1 ESEVVYMSLKNKYN
15 LLYFLFCLVGCCIGG
30 FVAVFL
36 QYKGV
41 SNTQIGLVTGIGCV
55 SSVALAPWFSSLLS
69 KIEWL
74 SPHKLLYIIYG
85 FIAVAFP
92 IIAYT
97 NLSPSVI
104 MVIYIV
110 MYSLY
115 VCSNS
120 FVVIIASG
128 YTLRGADINF
138 GLARGLGSTSWAI
151 TSLFGGSIIEMT
163 DARILAV
170 GFVIFT
176 LMMFALMFTMPEVKM
191 RAAKGEKSG
200 SVGHI
205 IKTYRSYF
213 LVLLGFAI
221 CTMASTMLGT
231 YLPNI
236 VRSLGGNT
244 STFGVAAFASAFSEL
259 PVMAM
264 AAKWMKK
271 YDSMKLFTIGG
282 IGYICRTF
290 IVCFAPNI
298 PVLVVGMLFQSISY
312 GLITA
317 VVTYYVMYNLAPQD
331 QVMGQSMIGMMT
343 SGIGATLGNV
353 VGGVLQ
359 DTFGLGSM
367 YAASCTLIVIG
378 AVVIASAR
386 FFDKKKA

>member
-1 ESEVVYMSLKNKYN
+1 MSLKNKYN

-41 SNTQIGLVTGIGCV
+41 SNTQIGLVTGIGCA
-55 SSVALAPWFSSLLS
+55 SSILLGPWFSNLLT
-69 KIEWL
+69 KLEWL
-74 SPHKLLYIIYG
+74 SPNKLLFAIYG
-85 FIAVAFP
+85 FIAIAFP
-92 IIAYT
+92 LIAYL
-97 NLSPSVI
+97 NLSPIVI

-115 VCSNS
+115 ICSNS

-128 YTLRGADINF
+128 YTLKGVDINF
-138 GLARGLGSTSWAI
+138 GLARGLGSTSWAF
-151 TSLFGGSIIEMT
+151 TSLFGGSIIEIF

-176 LMMFALMFTMPEVKM
+176 LMMFALMFTMPEVRM
-191 RAAKGEKSG
+191 RAAKGEKGG

-221 CTMASTMLGT
+221 CIMASTMLGT

-236 VRSLGGNT
+236 VRSLGGT
-244 STFGVAAFASAFSEL
+244 TATFGIAAFASAFSEL

-271 YDSMKLFTIGG
+271 CNPMTLFTIGG
-282 IGYICRTF
+282 IAYICRTF
-290 IVCFAPNI
+290 IVCFAPNVT
-298 PVLVVGMLFQSISY
+298 VLVIGMLFQSISY

-343 SGIGATLGNV
+343 SGIGSTLGNV
-353 VGGVLQ
+353 IGGVLQ
-359 DTFGLGSM
+359 DTYGLGAM
-367 YAASCTLIVIG
+367 YTASCVLIVVG
-378 AVVIASAR
+378 ALVIASAR
-386 FFDKKKA
+386 FAEKKKA

>member
-1 ESEVVYMSLKNKYN
+1 MSLKNKYN

-30 FVAVFL
+30 FVTVFL

-55 SSVALAPWFSSLLS
+55 SSVFLSRWFSSLLTRL
-69 KIEWL
+69 EWL
-74 SPHKLLYIIYG
+74 SPHKMLYLIYG

-92 IIAYT
+92 FIAYT
-97 NLSPSVI
+97 DLSPAVI
-104 MVIYIV
+104 MIIYIV
-110 MYSLY
+110 MYSVY

-120 FVVIIASG
+120 FVVLIASG
-128 YTLRGADINF
+128 YTLRGIDINF

-151 TSLFGGSIIEMT
+151 ASLFGGSIIEMT

-170 GFVIFT
+170 GFAVFT
-176 LMMFALMFTMPEVKM
+176 LMMFVLMHTMPEVRM
-191 RAAKGEKSG
+191 RAAEGKKSV

-213 LVLLGFAI
+213 LVLLGFAV
-221 CTMASTMLGT
+221 CTMASAMLGT

-236 VRSLGGNT
+236 VRSLGGST
-244 STFGVAAFASAFSEL
+244 ATFGVAAFASAFSEL

-271 YDSMKLFTIGG
+271 YNSMTLFTIGG

-298 PVLVVGMLFQSISY
+298 PVLVVGMLFQSVSH

-317 VVTYYVMYNLAPQD
+317 VVTYYVMYNLAPDD
-331 QVMGQSMIGMMT
+331 QVMGQSLIGMMT
-343 SGIGATLGNV
+343 SGIGSTLGNV

-359 DTFGLGSM
+359 DVFGLGAM
-367 YAASCTLIVIG
+367 YAASCTLIIIG
-378 AVVIASAR
+378 AVIIASAK
-386 FFDKKKA
+386 FVDKKKA

>member
-1 ESEVVYMSLKNKYN
+1 
-15 LLYFLFCLVGCCIGG
+15 
-30 FVAVFL
+30 
-36 QYKGV
+36 
-41 SNTQIGLVTGIGCV
+41 
-55 SSVALAPWFSSLLS
+55 
-69 KIEWL
+69 
-74 SPHKLLYIIYG
+74 
-85 FIAVAFP
+85 
-92 IIAYT
+92 
-97 NLSPSVI
+97 
-104 MVIYIV
+104 
-110 MYSLY
+110 
-115 VCSNS
+115 
-120 FVVIIASG
+120 
-128 YTLRGADINF
+128 
-138 GLARGLGSTSWAI
+138 
-151 TSLFGGSIIEMT
+151 
-163 DARILAV
+163 
-170 GFVIFT
+170 
-176 LMMFALMFTMPEVKM
+176 
-191 RAAKGEKSG
+191 
-200 SVGHI
+200 
-205 IKTYRSYF
+205 
-213 LVLLGFAI
+213 
-221 CTMASTMLGT
+221 MASTMLGT

-359 DTFGLGSM
+359 DTFGLGAM

-386 FFDKKKA
+386 FAQKKA

>member
-1 ESEVVYMSLKNKYN
+1 MSLKNKYN

-55 SSVALAPWFSSLLS
+55 SSVVLGPWFSSLLTR
-69 KIEWL
+69 IDWL
-74 SPHKLLYIIYG
+74 SPHKLLYAIYG
-85 FIAVAFP
+85 FISVAFP
-92 IIAYT
+92 LIAYL
-97 NLSPSVI
+97 NLPPVAI
-104 MVIYIV
+104 MVVYIM

-128 YTLRGADINF
+128 YTLKGVDINF
-138 GLARGLGSTSWAI
+138 GLARGLGSTSWAF
-151 TSLFGGSIIEMT
+151 TSLFGGSIIEIF

-170 GFVIFT
+170 GFVAFT
-176 LMMFALMFTMPEVKM
+176 MMMFALMRSMPEVKM
-191 RAAKGEKSG
+191 RAAKGKKGG
-200 SVGHI
+200 SMGHI

-213 LVLLGFAI
+213 LVLLGFAV

-236 VRSLGGNT
+236 VRSLGGT
-244 STFGVAAFASAFSEL
+244 TATFGIAAFASAFSEL

-271 YDSMKLFTIGG
+271 YNPMTLFTIGG
-282 IGYICRTF
+282 IAYICRTY

-298 PVLVVGMLFQSISY
+298 PVLVIGMLFQSISY

-317 VVTYYVMYNLAPQD
+317 VVTYYVMYNLAPDD
-331 QVMGQSMIGMMT
+331 QVMGQSMIGIMT

-359 DTFGLGSM
+359 DTFGLSTM
-367 YAASCTLIVIG
+367 YGASCVLIVVG
-378 AVVIASAR
+378 AVIIASAK
-386 FFDKKKA
+386 FVDKKKMA

>member
-1 ESEVVYMSLKNKYN
+1 MSLKNKYN

-55 SSVALAPWFSSLLS
+55 SSVLLSPWFSSLLT
-69 KIEWL
+69 KAEWL
-74 SPHKLLYIIYG
+74 SPHKLLYAIYG
-85 FIAVAFP
+85 FIAIAFP
-92 IIAYT
+92 FIAYT
-97 NLSPSVI
+97 NLSPIAV

-120 FVVIIASG
+120 FVLIIASG
-128 YTLRGADINF
+128 YTLRGVDINF
-138 GLARGLGSTSWAI
+138 GLARGLGSTSWAF
-151 TSLFGGSIIEMT
+151 TSLFGGSLIEMT
-163 DARILAV
+163 DARILAL

-176 LMMFALMFTMPEVKM
+176 VLMFILMHSMPEVKM
-191 RAAKGEKSG
+191 RTAKGEKGG

-205 IKTYRSYF
+205 IRTYRSYF
-213 LVLLGFAI
+213 LVLLGFAV
-221 CTMASTMLGT
+221 CTTASTMLGT

-236 VRSLGGNT
+236 VRSLGGTT
-244 STFGVAAFASAFSEL
+244 STFGIAAFASAFSEL

-271 YDSMKLFTIGG
+271 YDPMTLFTIGG
-282 IGYICRTF
+282 VAYIARTF
-290 IVCFAPNI
+290 IVCFAPNV
-298 PVLVVGMLFQSISY
+298 PVLIVGMLFQSISY

-317 VVTYYVMYNLAPQD
+317 VITYYVMGHLAPKD

-343 SGIGATLGNV
+343 SGIGATIGNV
-353 VGGVLQ
+353 MGGVLQ
-359 DTFGLGSM
+359 DAFGLGTM
-367 YAASCTLIVIG
+367 YTVSCILIVVG

-386 FFDKKKA
+386 FAHKKA